1 MFEPKIGSDACIVLT
16 GAANVAGTSV
26 VLDQNMDIADV
37 LHASDTR
44 VILLKIRTPNNDSF
58 SVVPFTVYNPANS
71 TLYFGGITAASKIMV
86 VALTKSNNVWSG
98 TITTT
103 N

>member
-16 GAANVAGTSV
+16 GAANAAGTAV
-26 VLDQNMDIADV
+26 VLDQNMDIDDV
-37 LHASDTR
+37 LKASDTR
-44 VILLKIRTPNNDSF
+44 VILLKMRTPNNDSF
-58 SVVPFTVYNPANS
+58 SVVPFVVYNPANS
-71 TLYFGGITAASKIMV
+71 TLYFTGVTASANKIV

-103 N
+103 E